1 MAAQAEAE
9 EEVRLELE
17 AVAAVYGDDAR
28 VLRDLPP
35 HLVVHVRPRTA
46 DDSSQQFVELFLGI
60 KASSQYP
67 KEPPHIYAVESKGL
81 DENRQSY
88 IISSIENKAKELLN
102 YQMLVALCEN
112 HHMQEAG
119 EILSNMN
126 HPAGDC
132 PLCLYP
138 LRGEDKDG
146 SEFPFMK
153 LMSCY
158 HCFHSECIM
167 RWWEWLQHSDAN
179 PKERN
184 TGGVDIVTVLS
195 GFDLSSS
202 DKHYNVNQHKGFCPV
217 CRKVFDEKDIEHV
230 RDLLGECTSHMVSL
244 TLDLGEDE
252 KELLYSE
259 AEQIRRKRIESLV
272 NLQQECNG
280 LIEPKKDLAIQPGM
294 YVTLPSNTPDTA
306 TEENADPS
314 EEITTST
321 SGTEQLSQANNTTS
335 TTKPKNSGYRRRN
348 RANASRRQPHGQPGR
363 QQWQRKEADNSQ
375 Q

>member
-9 EEVRLELE
+9 EVQLELE
-17 AVAAVYGDDAR
+17 AVAAVYGDDVR

-88 IISSIENKAKELLN
+88 LISSIQNKAKELSN
-102 YQMLVALCEN
+102 YPMLVTLCE
-112 HHMQEAG
+112 EAG

-138 LRGEDKDG
+138 LVGDDKDG
-146 SEFPFMK
+146 SGLPFMK

-158 HCFHSECIM
+158 HCFHSRCIM
-167 RWWEWLQHSDAN
+167 RWWEWLQHGDAN
-179 PKERN
+179 PKEHN
-184 TGGVDIVTVLS
+184 TGG
-195 GFDLSSS
+195 
-202 DKHYNVNQHKGFCPV
+202 KHYNVNQHKGFCPV

-230 RDLLGECTSHMVSL
+230 HDLLGESTSQLASW

-252 KELLYSE
+252 KELLRSE

-272 NLQQECNG
+272 NLQQERNG

-294 YVTLPSNTPDTA
+294 YVTLPPSTPDTA
-306 TEENADPS
+306 AGESTDPNDDT
-314 EEITTST
+314 TTST
-321 SGTEQLSQANNTTS
+321 SETEQCSQANITTS
-335 TTKPKNSGYRRRN
+335 NKPKNSGNRRRN
-348 RANASRRQPHGQPGR
+348 RANALRRQSHGQPVR
-363 QQWQRKEADNSQ
+363 QQWQRKEADSSHQ
-375 Q
+375 